1 MESLQQ
7 LPDASNYFDFSTRRF
22 VGNAKRTL
30 RQVPAAEALKHWE
43 LWVSQALAA
52 LAKLHDAGYIH
63 GDIDASAL
71 IINEDNNLRLGAL
84 QKIRRD
90 GDVGIV
96 ESFAPNNLL
105 LPPEQNLYAAFQ
117 KSIPFDTAF
126 QTLNQANWPMDQLQT
141 IFPKIQFTHAVMF
154 GLYKLVQSLPTYAD
168 MQKAGD
174 IWMLAF
180 TLLEKY
186 YEILN
191 NWSYSITSEFYQTKH
206 EAFHDLIEQMVRVN
220 PMDRVGV
227 LKALEM
233 WAPQELRAKPEAT
246 PVAPEVAEEAPT
258 SSASSSSP
266 SVTVAPSATAA
277 PSATPSANAQRRPY
291 LTLQSHP
298 AGRNKTRRN
307 PGSSGRNPA
316 TGNRAQQAA
325 D

>member
-1 MESLQQ
+1 
-7 LPDASNYFDFSTRRF
+7 
-22 VGNAKRTL
+22 
-30 RQVPAAEALKHWE
+30 
-43 LWVSQALAA
+43 
-52 LAKLHDAGYIH
+52 
-63 GDIDASAL
+63 
-71 IINEDNNLRLGAL
+71 
-84 QKIRRD
+84 
-90 GDVGIV
+90 V

-117 KSIPFDTAF
+117 KSIPFDTAY
-126 QTLNQANWPMDQLQT
+126 QSLNQANWPMDQLQT

-191 NWSYSITSEFYQTKH
+191 NWSYSITSDFYQTKH

-233 WAPQELRAKPEAT
+233 WAPQELRAE
-246 PVAPEVAEEAPT
+246 PVAPEIAEEV
-258 SSASSSSP
+258 SASA
-266 SVTVAPSATAA
+266 VTAATAATAAAAA
-277 PSATPSANAQRRPY
+277 PSATPSVTAATAVTATAQRRPY
-291 LTLQSHP
+291 LALQSHP

-316 TGNRAQQAA
+316 TGNRVQQAA